1 MSMATAL
8 DIRHRTLAEFLTW
21 EEQQPE
27 RYERV
32 GGVIRMMTGGTVA
45 HNRITRN
52 CARALETRLL
62 GSDCEVFTS
71 DIKVVA
77 PEEDVIYPDVV
88 VVCGAIADEATRLE
102 TPVVVVEV
110 LSESTAA
117 RDHGPKRWAY
127 QMIPSLQH
135 YVLIDQAKPVV
146 EVASRDDDGSWRSVM
161 HRGLDVRVRLGAL
174 GAEIGL
180 DEIFARV
187 AFAPAAE
194 PDAASADGVAG
205 RSR

>member
-1 MSMATAL
+1 MATAL
-8 DIRHRTLAEFLTW
+8 DIRHRTLAEFLIW
-21 EEQQPE
+21 EEQQSE
-27 RYERV
+27 RYERA
-32 GGVIRMMTGGTVA
+32 GGVIRMMTGGTVG

-52 CARALETRLL
+52 CARALENRLL
-62 GSDCEVFTS
+62 DSDCEVFTS

-77 PEEDVIYPDVV
+77 PEEDVMYPDVV
-88 VVCGAIADEATRLE
+88 VACGAIADEVTRLE
-102 TPVVVVEV
+102 SPVLVVDV

-135 YVLIDQAKPVV
+135 YVLIDQTKPLV

-174 GAEIGL
+174 GVEIGL

-187 AFAPAAE
+187 TFAPASPSE
-194 PDAASADGVAG
+194 DA
-205 RSR
+205 